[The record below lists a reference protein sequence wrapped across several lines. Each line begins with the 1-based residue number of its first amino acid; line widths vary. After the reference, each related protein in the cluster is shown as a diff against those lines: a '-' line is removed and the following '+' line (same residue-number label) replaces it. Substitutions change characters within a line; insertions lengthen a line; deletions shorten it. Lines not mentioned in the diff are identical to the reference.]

1 MNITVDLKRLCFSD
15 LKNKDPNFVT
25 EKQHFLRLRRTLFF
39 LSTAAKMMVYLDSST
54 ETKAAE
60 LAAAL
65 DESLE
70 NRTIQVH

>member
-1 MNITVDLKRLCFSD
+1 M
-15 LKNKDPNFVT
+15 
-25 EKQHFLRLRRTLFF
+25 
-39 LSTAAKMMVYLDSST
+39 LSRVPAAKMMVYLDSST

-70 NRTIQVH
+70 NRTIQVNLDGLHHYICCLYKTLNCAVEYYL

>member
-1 MNITVDLKRLCFSD
+1 M
-15 LKNKDPNFVT
+15 
-25 EKQHFLRLRRTLFF
+25 
-39 LSTAAKMMVYLDSST
+39 LSCVPAAKMMVYLDSST

-70 NRTIQVH
+70 NRTIQVNLNECAVFVKP

>member
-1 MNITVDLKRLCFSD
+1 
-15 LKNKDPNFVT
+15 
-25 EKQHFLRLRRTLFF
+25 
-39 LSTAAKMMVYLDSST
+39 MVYLDSST

>member
-1 MNITVDLKRLCFSD
+1 MDS
-15 LKNKDPNFVT
+15 
-25 EKQHFLRLRRTLFF
+25 
-39 LSTAAKMMVYLDSST
+39 LSSVLAAKMMVYLDSST

-70 NRTIQVH
+70 NRTIQVNLDGLKHYDYCLNKTLNCAVEYYL

>member
-1 MNITVDLKRLCFSD
+1 MEETKKVLLGCV
-15 LKNKDPNFVT
+15 L
-25 EKQHFLRLRRTLFF
+25 
-39 LSTAAKMMVYLDSST
+39 AAKMMVYLDSST

-70 NRTIQVH
+70 NRTIQVHLNRLQHYNVLS